1 MIKYFKYLFFSI
13 LAFYCSCSPVDKE
26 IIRVNNQSYN
36 VITDS
41 IYARLPGSILYQ
53 NGKVYWQDAISAD
66 NFMHV
71 VDVASGKEVASF
83 GSIGEGPEEMT
94 LPIFSLSDKGLYM
107 NDTNKPLEQL
117 WLFDKNT
124 GVYFANSK
132 KYQNDAKVTRLLHF
146 DSEVLL
152 SLCPAEDKLF
162 AVKKSGNVEVTFG
175 ERPIKEDIN
184 NAYNI
189 FQGNVEYNVNRDLL
203 VYSNMVFPYVAIY
216 KQSGVK
222 KWEQVTELKGEW
234 DYSISE
240 GKLKFASSSPK
251 GASELAL
258 TEDYIVLL
266 QRDNTVEEFIPRERA
281 GRDPSTLPKS
291 LFVYDYKLNLKK
303 IINMPFNILRLCGD
317 TESNTVYAIGMNP
330 DFELINIKL

>member
-1 MIKYFKYLFFSI
+1 MKKYFKYLFFSV
-13 LAFYCSCSPVDKE
+13 LAFYSSCSPVDKE
-26 IIRVNNQSYN
+26 IIRVNNQSYH

-71 VDVASGKEVASF
+71 VDVASSKEVASF

-124 GVYFANSK
+124 GVYSATSK
-132 KYQNDAKVTRLLHF
+132 KYQNDAKVTRLLHL
-146 DSEVLL
+146 DSETLL

-162 AVKKSGNVEVTFG
+162 EVSKSGNVETVFG
-175 ERPIKEDIN
+175 ERPIVEEMN
-184 NAYNI
+184 NAYNT
-189 FQGNVEYNVNRDLL
+189 FQGNVEYNSDRDLL
-203 VYSNMVFPYVAIY
+203 VYSCMVFPYVAVY
-216 KQSGVK
+216 EQSGLRDWNLVS
-222 KWEQVTELKGEW
+222 ELKGTW
-234 DYSISE
+234 DYSMSE
-240 GKLKFASSSPK
+240 GKLKFVSSSPR

-258 TEDYIVLL
+258 TDDYIVLL
-266 QRDNTVEEFIPRERA
+266 QRDNAVEESVSREKA
-281 GRDPSTLPKS
+281 GRDLSTLPKS

-303 IINMPFNILRLCGD
+303 IINMPFPLLRLCGD
-317 TESNTVYAIGMNP
+317 VDSNTVYAIGVNP
-330 DFELINIKL
+330 DFEMISIEL